1 MNTTPGFEIPGAMRD
16 LAEKSIGQARQAFDS
31 FISTA
36 RRTAET
42 TQKTTELARTSAQ
55 DVGAQTFQ
63 AAEQNVHATLDF
75 AQKLIQAKSLQEA
88 MQLQAEFTRSQF
100 AAVQA
105 QAKEFGS
112 ITQGAMKEGSE
123 QFRNAAQDAADQSR
137 RSMEEGGATRP

>member
-1 MNTTPGFEIPGAMRD
+1 MNTTPGFEVPGAMRE
-16 LAEKSIGQARQAFDS
+16 LAEKSIGQARQAFDN

-42 TQKTTELARTSAQ
+42 AQGSAELARKSSQ
-55 DVGAQTFQ
+55 EVGAHTFR

-88 MQLQAEFTRSQF
+88 LQLQAEFTRSQF

-105 QAKEFGS
+105 QAKEVGS
-112 ITQGAMKEGSE
+112 MAQGAVKQGAE
-123 QFRNAAQDAADQSR
+123 QLRGAAQDAADQSR
-137 RSMEEGGATRP
+137 MSMEEGDAVNR

>member
-16 LAEKSIGQARQAFDS
+16 LAEKSISQARQAFDS

-75 AQKLIQAKSLQEA
+75 AQKLIQAKSLQ
-88 MQLQAEFTRSQF
+88 
-100 AAVQA
+100 
-105 QAKEFGS
+105 
-112 ITQGAMKEGSE
+112 
-123 QFRNAAQDAADQSR
+123 
-137 RSMEEGGATRP
+137 

>member
-1 MNTTPGFEIPGAMRD
+1 MNTTPNFEIPGATRD

-42 TQKTTELARTSAQ
+42 AQTSAELARTTTQ
-55 DVGAQTFQ
+55 DARANSLQ

-88 MQLQAEFTRSQF
+88 MQLQAEFTRSQL
-100 AAVQA
+100 AAAQA

-112 ITQGAMKEGSE
+112 IAQGAVTQGSE
-123 QFRNAAQDAADQSR
+123 QFRNAAQNAADQSR
-137 RSMEEGGATRP
+137 MSMEEGGAAKT